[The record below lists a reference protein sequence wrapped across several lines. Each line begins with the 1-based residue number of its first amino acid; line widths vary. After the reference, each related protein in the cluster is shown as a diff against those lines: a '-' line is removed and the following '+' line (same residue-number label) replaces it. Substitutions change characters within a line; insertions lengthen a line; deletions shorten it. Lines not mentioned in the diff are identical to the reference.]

1 MSKRRRIFNNLGEC
15 YIAFSKLQKAQDDV
29 ARSLNEFGHS
39 VDTVKAIEMRNA
51 ITNLRGQIDI
61 FEERFGALYE
71 TSIEE
76 EIPIR
81 FIDLENKTD

>member
-1 MSKRRRIFNNLGEC
+1 MSKRRRIFNDLGET
-15 YIAFSKLQKAQDDV
+15 YIAFSKMQRAHDEI
-29 ARSLNEFGHS
+29 ARTLNDFGHS

-51 ITNLRGQIDI
+51 INNLRGQVDI

-81 FIDLENKTD
+81 FIDLENKAD